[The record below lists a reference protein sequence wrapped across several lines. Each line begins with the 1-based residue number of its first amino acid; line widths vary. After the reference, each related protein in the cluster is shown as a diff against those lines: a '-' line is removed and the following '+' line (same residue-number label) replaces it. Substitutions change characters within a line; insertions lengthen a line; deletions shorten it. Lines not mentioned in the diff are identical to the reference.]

1 MLEGIEVL
9 RAVSLLHADMCP
21 DAVSPC
27 PMKRDGVAPSTR
39 GEGSRSAPPFPV
51 ELEPTESIPKG
62 RCRVET

>member
-1 MLEGIEVL
+1 MLEGIKVL
-9 RAVSLLHADMCP
+9 RAVSLLHADVCP

-27 PMKRDGVAPSTR
+27 PVTRDGVAPSTQ

-51 ELEPTESIPKG
+51 EPTESIPKG